1 MLWSGLGPPCPQV
14 GAGRECR
21 ACSQPCVASGPGSC
35 RRTRPLTDA
44 GSNVIFV
51 CCSSWPGRPVSSLL
65 QMLPDN
71 DVRRLPAVLLVTFFF
86 FFFFLRGGF
95 LGRCATMERCWLAG
109 WWPEHLGPCF
119 SSSSC
124 CHLALIHTSLTP
136 YHLKQS
142 PCIAPG
148 LRFLKKS
155 SAWGAVVSSLVVKSP
170 SVALPPSPSV
180 SWLQDAAL
188 LSQSIPW
195 RGHGSCQ
202 LGCSCPTA
210 ARKPAQHGHG
220 RAEEP

>member
-86 FFFFLRGGF
+86 FFFSAGRFSWSVCNHGEMLACRLVAGA
-95 LGRCATMERCWLAG
+95 LGSLLLQQLLLPSGPDPHFPHSLPLETVSLHCPWAALLKEEQCLGCRSVLFGCQVSQRCPTTF
-109 WWPEHLGPCF
+109 P
-119 SSSSC
+119 
-124 CHLALIHTSLTP
+124 
-136 YHLKQS
+136 
-142 PCIAPG
+142 
-148 LRFLKKS
+148 LRFLAAGCCPPLAEHPMAGARQLPARLLLPHGCKEAS
-155 SAWGAVVSSLVVKSP
+155 TAW
-170 SVALPPSPSV
+170 
-180 SWLQDAAL
+180 
-188 LSQSIPW
+188 PW
-195 RGHGSCQ
+195 QG
-202 LGCSCPTA
+202 
-210 ARKPAQHGHG
+210 
-220 RAEEP
+220 